1 MAQMSSLK
9 VKVCPIEWKFVWSPS
24 LFLFLWIFL
33 VDETGWIGWLS
44 DNNSIF
50 FSFPLLREVVRIK
63 GITSLGAYQIHR
75 LTWIP
80 QKLQPET
87 CLFPIVK
94 REKGLSV
101 KPTLHVVHSLHLQGA
116 QEDGGGA
123 PGVQGGGGHC
133 SIFMATAIFSK
144 HDKRLEWLMR
154 VLLTSGRWLSQ
165 LVPAPSLI
173 CKESKPICL
182 KMSWVDDPQNLL
194 NQAWTAEIVV
204 NRFHSNNTLIIS

>member
-87 CLFPIVK
+87 CFFPVVK

-101 KPTLHVVHSLHLQGA
+101 MPTLHVVHSLHLHKGHKEVHQGYKEV
-116 QEDGGGA
+116 ED
-123 PGVQGGGGHC
+123 
-133 SIFMATAIFSK
+133 T
-144 HDKRLEWLMR
+144 
-154 VLLTSGRWLSQ
+154 
-165 LVPAPSLI
+165 APSLWQQPSSPSMTRGWNGWW
-173 CKESKPICL
+173 ESYLPVGGGWASWCQPPAWIVKNQSQFVL
-182 KMSWVDDPQNLL
+182 KWVELMMTLKTCWIKLRQLKL
-194 NQAWTAEIVV
+194 WLIVSI
-204 NRFHSNNTLIIS
+204 HMIS

>member
-1 MAQMSSLK
+1 MSSSK
-9 VKVCPIEWKFVWSPS
+9 VKVCPIEWKFVWSHS
-24 LFLFLWIFL
+24 FFLFLWFLL
-33 VDETGWIGWLS
+33 VDETGWLS

-50 FSFPLLREVVRIK
+50 FSFPLLREVVKIK

-123 PGVQGGGGHC
+123 PGVQGGGGGAQGGGGYC
-133 SIFMATAIFSK
+133 SIFVATAIFFQ
-144 HDKRLEWLMR
+144 HDRRLE
-154 VLLTSGRWLSQ
+154 
-165 LVPAPSLI
+165 
-173 CKESKPICL
+173 
-182 KMSWVDDPQNLL
+182 
-194 NQAWTAEIVV
+194 
-204 NRFHSNNTLIIS
+204 